1 MLCSYFKIPFGR
13 RGPCDKIDLGF
24 LFGEK
29 RGWRG
34 AGRWVVDYWRRIF
47 SF

>member
-29 RGWRG
+29 RVRG
-34 AGRWVVDYWRRIF
+34 GQEMGSGLLEEDF